1 MSQTLTISES
11 LLTRLE
17 ASARKRGLSSVER
30 LLENWQSGEDEL
42 ERFQNLAKRWKQET
56 AHQSNVAKRSLH
68 PAYQEIIGMG
78 ERAVPLLLA
87 ELKREPDDWF
97 WALRAITGATPVPAE
112 SCGNISAMTAA
123 WLQWGSEKGYK
134 V

>member
-1 MSQTLTISES
+1 MSQTLTISED
-11 LLTRLE
+11 LLSRLQ
-17 ASARKRGLSSVER
+17 AAAQRRGLASVEQ
-30 LLENWQSGEDEL
+30 LLETWESSDEPL
-42 ERFQNLAKRWKQET
+42 ARFRTLVQQWRQDT
-56 AHQSNVAKRSLH
+56 AHVSNIGKKALH

-97 WALRAITGATPVPAE
+97 WALHSITGAEPVPAANR
-112 SCGNISAMTAA
+112 GDLRAMADA
-123 WLQWGSEKGYK
+123 WVQWGSEKGYK